1 MDFSPQ
7 NIALFLTYYVVLLF
21 SLSFHES
28 AHAWMA
34 SRLGD
39 QTAREQGRVSLN
51 PLVHIDP
58 IGTVLMPLLQVFG
71 PQGIPLLA
79 WAKPTPVVAAN
90 FRPGL
95 YRKGQVLA
103 AGAGPISNFLLALLF
118 TAGLFVAART
128 VSGAGPGVFALQILS
143 NGVVLNV
150 LLGVFNLLPIPPLDG
165 SWIASFGLPREL
177 GEAYDRYVR
186 PYGTMILL
194 VLVVSGGLWR
204 LIGPVMRALHDLL
217 FRMALP

>member
-1 MDFSPQ
+1 VDLSTES
-7 NIALFLTYYVVLLF
+7 IARFLIYYVVLLF

-58 IGTVLMPLLQVFG
+58 IGTVLMPLLQIVA
-71 PQGIPLLA
+71 QGIPLLA

-103 AGAGPISNFLLALLF
+103 AGAGPVSNFLLAGLF
-118 TAGLFVAART
+118 TAGLFVTART
-128 VSGAGPGVFALQILS
+128 MSGADPGVFALEI
-143 NGVVLNV
+143 LNV
-150 LLGVFNLLPIPPLDG
+150 GVLLNVALGVFNLVPLPPLDG

-177 GEAYDRYVR
+177 GDAYDRYVR

-194 VLVVSGGLWR
+194 VLVVSGGLGR
-204 LIGPVMRALHDLL
+204 MIGPLMRGLRDFL

>member
-1 MDFSPQ
+1 MDLSPET
-7 NIALFLTYYVVLLF
+7 IARFLTAYVVLLF

-39 QTAREQGRVSLN
+39 QTARDQGRVSLN

-58 IGTVLMPLLQVFG
+58 IGTVLMPLLQVVAA
-71 PQGIPLLA
+71 GIPLLA

-95 YRKGQVLA
+95 FRRGQVLA
-103 AGAGPISNFLLALLF
+103 AA
-118 TAGLFVAART
+118 
-128 VSGAGPGVFALQILS
+128 AGPGVFALEVLYL
-143 NGVVLNV
+143 GVILNV
-150 LLGVFNLLPIPPLDG
+150 ALGVFNLVPLPPLDG
-165 SWIASFGLPREL
+165 SWIASFGLPRNL

-194 VLVVSGGLWR
+194 LLVVSGGLGELVR
-204 LIGPVMRALHDLL
+204 PIMTGLHDLL
-217 FRMALP
+217 FRLALPA

>member
-1 MDFSPQ
+1 VDLSPET
-7 NIALFLTYYVVLLF
+7 IARFLTAYVVLLF

-39 QTAREQGRVSLN
+39 QTARDQGRVSLN

-58 IGTVLMPLLQVFG
+58 IGTVLMPLVQVVAA
-71 PQGIPLLA
+71 GIPLLA

-95 YRKGQVLA
+95 FRRGQVLA
-103 AGAGPISNFLLALLF
+103 AAAGPVSNFLLALVF
-118 TAGLFVAART
+118 TAGLFVAARM
-128 VSGAGPGVFALQILS
+128 VSGAGAGVFALEVLYL
-143 NGVVLNV
+143 GVILNV
-150 LLGVFNLLPIPPLDG
+150 ALGVFNLVPLPPLDG
-165 SWIASFGLPREL
+165 SWIASFGLPRNL

-194 VLVVSGGLWR
+194 LLVVSGGLGQLVR
-204 LIGPVMRALHDLL
+204 PIMTGLHDLL
-217 FRMALP
+217 FRLALPA